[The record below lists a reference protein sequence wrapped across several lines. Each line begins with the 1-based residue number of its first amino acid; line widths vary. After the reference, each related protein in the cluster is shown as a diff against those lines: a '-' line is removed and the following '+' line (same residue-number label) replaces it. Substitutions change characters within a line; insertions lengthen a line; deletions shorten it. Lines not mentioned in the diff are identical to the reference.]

1 MSATAT
7 LDDVLDAAEAL
18 DYESRIELVS
28 VLSKRLAET
37 SREHLVE
44 RVERAH
50 AEFLAGDFEEL
61 TAAEIVARATQ

>member
-1 MSATAT
+1 MFSTPRKYSITKRASSWFP
-7 LDDVLDAAEAL
+7 
-18 DYESRIELVS
+18 Y
-28 VLSKRLAET
+28 SKRLAEA
-37 SREHLVE
+37 SRQQLIE

>member
-1 MSATAT
+1 
-7 LDDVLDAAEAL
+7 LAEA
-18 DYESRIELVS
+18 SRQQLI
-28 VLSKRLAET
+28 
-37 SREHLVE
+37 E